1 MVLYIDIY
9 VYIYHVYI
17 YIYMGYIIY
26 YICGIHIYGIYHTH
40 IYRDG
45 RYHPTYIYG
54 ISIHIYSSAV
64 CFFHSLLGHGHYSVL
79 HAQVLDVFNYP
90 LTMSTCRILFR
101 IFSPEPWLLGAF
113 CVSGRV

>member
-17 YIYMGYIIY
+17 YIYIWDISYTIYVGYTYMGYTTHTYIEMGDIIL
-26 YICGIHIYGIYHTH
+26 
-40 IYRDG
+40 
-45 RYHPTYIYG
+45 YIYG
-54 ISIHIYSSAV
+54 ISIHIYRSAV